1 MSSSIEEILSRCRP
15 CSPVYKPGEGAVLRD
30 LRGPID
36 TAFDQKRPPRHS
48 ECRGP
53 VGAIMAL
60 TVFSSVLKWHL
71 L

>member
-15 CSPVYKPGEGAVLRD
+15 CSPVYKPRAKAPFSGTYVGRLIPHSIR
-30 LRGPID
+30 RG
-36 TAFDQKRPPRHS
+36 PRHS